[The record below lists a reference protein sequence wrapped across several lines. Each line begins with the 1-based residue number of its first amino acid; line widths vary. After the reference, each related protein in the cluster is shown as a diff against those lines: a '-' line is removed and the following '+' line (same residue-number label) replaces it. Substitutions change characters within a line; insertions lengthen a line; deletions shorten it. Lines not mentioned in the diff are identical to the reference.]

1 MAGFRVADSHP
12 AHVRRKQ
19 MSAAGETVETFRT
32 ADYGQAG
39 YLFAL
44 GFVHERLERDGSQ
57 IYFHFS
63 ASPRLLAALGE
74 YSSNAPVPSRDFFR
88 GLRKAKA
95 IIQDYT
101 HGS

>member
-1 MAGFRVADSHP
+1 MNMNHMINTAVAIP
-12 AHVRRKQ
+12 
-19 MSAAGETVETFRT
+19 ETFRT
-32 ADYGQAG
+32 SDYGQVG

-44 GFVHERLERDGSQ
+44 GFVHERLEHGSQ

-74 YSSNAPVPSRDFFR
+74 YGSNALVPCRDFFH

-95 IIQDYT
+95 IIQEYT
-101 HGS
+101 HGSRRSL